1 MQNDHRNKGALLLGH
16 AAGERVM
23 RDLQVHAWRLT
34 DFVGPVSLPLFRH
47 GGRNENPKA
56 QALALKGRA
65 TPVALYISDMAGHP
79 QGARGGVML
88 ARELRLDGQRHAAGT
103 PLAAVQVLSLAG
115 PGAPEMVIVALDG
128 QPALVV
134 ASQAVRPGHEMRI
147 LSWRPAGDTPPAEG
161 LGHGT
166 QLETPYGPM
175 PVERLAEGDEVLV
188 QGCLVS
194 RIRQLERQVYCA
206 AELAFC
212 PWLRPVRISAGAL
225 GGRRPAADLALA
237 PGQTVLAGRADGREG
252 GDAVPAGLLIDGHT
266 VAPALPLFGM
276 SYFRLR
282 LDSALPVMANGLPLV
297 IGPQHGKRKTPPLPG
312 YPARPA
318 AAGQGLRGLA
328 GTAAG

>member
-1 MQNDHRNKGALLLGH
+1 
-16 AAGERVM
+16 M
-23 RDLQVHAWRLT
+23 RDLQVDAWRLA
-34 DFVGPVSLPLFRH
+34 DFIGPVSLPLFRH
-47 GGRNENPKA
+47 GGRSDNEDA
-56 QALALKGRA
+56 TALILTTGA
-65 TPVALYISDMAGHP
+65 TPVPLFISDVKEPSPDGWAGVH
-79 QGARGGVML
+79 L

-134 ASQAVRPGHEMRI
+134 ASQAVRPGHEMHV
-147 LSWRPAGDTPPAEG
+147 LSWRPAGDTPSAEG

-175 PVERLAEGDEVLV
+175 PIERLSEGDEVLV

-252 GDAVPAGLLIDGHT
+252 GDTVPAGLLIDGHT
-266 VAPALPLFGM
+266 VAPVLPLFGM

-282 LDSALPVMANGLPLV
+282 LDSPQPVMANGLPVV
-297 IGPQHGKRKTPPLPG
+297 IGPERELATAPRLPG
-312 YPARPA
+312 PPPRPA
-318 AAGQGLRGLA
+318 AAGQGLRRLA